1 MDNKPHLKRRPNFS
15 EAEKIML
22 VKEVMKR
29 RKVLLGK
36 SESIVPMRLR
46 MEAWDSIASAIN
58 GVNPAVRQRERNE
71 LKKKFTDFKSSV
83 KKDLERRRK
92 ALLRGV
98 NDPEI
103 TPLTPSEEAM
113 AALISYTSRQKT
125 KRRGYTDG
133 CESEASE
140 KGKSKVY
147 S

>member
-92 ALLRGV
+92 ALLRGIHTV
-98 NDPEI
+98 
-103 TPLTPSEEAM
+103 L
-113 AALISYTSRQKT
+113 Y
-125 KRRGYTDG
+125 
-133 CESEASE
+133 
-140 KGKSKVY
+140 
-147 S
+147 